1 MIIFSYTVSILLMLA
16 LPLLL
21 AVGLRRRHPSAWILF
36 SLGSLTFIAAQLV
49 HLPLNDWLAELGWLP
64 GEAQTPVSLGIP
76 AWRAA
81 LILGLTAGL
90 TEELARAL
98 GYAALERF
106 KPAWLRIQD
115 AVMLGLGHGG
125 IEAMVFGGVLLAA
138 SLSALLP
145 LQGVDLGK
153 LNFPPEQLGVVQ
165 AQLANLE
172 QPVRGALL
180 PLVERILAMA
190 AQVVFSLL
198 VWKSFARGSFRRD
211 WGYLLAA
218 VLYHA
223 LVDFAAVMAVLAWNL
238 TAWQSELVLL
248 AVVAPGFAWAAW
260 TWRRQ
265 APAATRTRSA
275 WGQSGRYYL
284 TALRKELLQEWRTRR
299 ALVVLAVFL
308 VFGMG
313 SPLLAKLTPEII
325 GSFAEA
331 QMFADLIPE
340 PTALDGMVQ
349 YIKNLTQF
357 GFVLAVLLAMGAVVG
372 EKERG
377 VAQMILSKPLPR
389 WAFLLSKFTAQAL
402 IYLAAFLL
410 AGLGAY
416 YYSYLLFGALDF
428 SYFAAVNG
436 LLWIWLLV
444 FVALALVGSVLGKS
458 TGAAGGIG
466 MLLSVAALLAG
477 NLPRVGSL
485 APGGLT
491 GWATLLSQKA
501 AGLAPAQYVS
511 NAGALA
517 MAGVIILMALATA
530 LGVFEQQEL

>member
-1 MIIFSYTVSILLMLA
+1 MTIFAYAVSILLMLA

-21 AVGLRRRHPSAWILF
+21 AVGLRHRYPTAWLLF

-49 HLPLNDWLAELGWLP
+49 HIPLNYWLAELGWLP
-64 GEAQTPVSLGIP
+64 GEGQTPESLGMP
-76 AWRAA
+76 VWRAA

-90 TEELARAL
+90 CEELARAL
-98 GYAALERF
+98 GYAVLQRF

-145 LQGVDLGK
+145 LQGVDLST
-153 LNFPPEQLGVVQ
+153 LNLPAEQLQALQ
-165 AQLANLE
+165 AQLSSLE
-172 QPVRGALL
+172 QPAAGALL

-223 LVDFAAVMAVLAWNL
+223 LVDYAAVMAVLEWKL
-238 TAWQSELVLL
+238 EAWQSELVLL
-248 AVVAPGFAWAAW
+248 AVVAPGLAWAGWAW
-260 TWRRQ
+260 CRH
-265 APAATRTRSA
+265 APAAKQTKATL
-275 WGQSGRYYL
+275 GQAGRYFL

-299 ALVVLAVFL
+299 VLVVAAIFL

-313 SPLLAKLTPEII
+313 SPLLAKFTPEII

-331 QMFADLIPE
+331 EMFADLIPV
-340 PTALDGMVQ
+340 PTAVDGMAQ
-349 YIKNLTQF
+349 YLKNLTQF
-357 GFVLAVLLAMGAVVG
+357 GFLLAVLLAMGAVVG

-389 WAFLLSKFTAQAL
+389 WAFLLSKFAAQAL
-402 IYLAAFLL
+402 IYLLAFLL

-416 YYSYLLFGALDF
+416 YYSLLLFGALDF
-428 SYFAAVNG
+428 GFFAVVNG
-436 LLWIWLLV
+436 LLWVWLLV
-444 FVALALVGSVLGKS
+444 FVALALLGSVLGKS
-458 TGAAGGIG
+458 TGAAAGIG
-466 MLLSVAALLAG
+466 MLLAVAALLAG
-477 NLPRVGSL
+477 NLPKVGSL
-485 APGGLT
+485 APGGLV
-491 GWATLLSQKA
+491 GWATLVSQKA
-501 AGLAPAQYVS
+501 AGLVPAQEMS
-511 NAGALA
+511 NAGALV
-517 MAGVIILMALATA
+517 MAGVIIIMALVTA
-530 LGVFEQQEL
+530 LGAFEQQEL